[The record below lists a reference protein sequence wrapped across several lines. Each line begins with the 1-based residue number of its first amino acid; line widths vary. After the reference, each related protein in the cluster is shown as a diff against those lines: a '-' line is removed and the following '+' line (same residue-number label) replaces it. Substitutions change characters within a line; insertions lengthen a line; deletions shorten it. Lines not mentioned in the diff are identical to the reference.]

1 MDVVI
6 DNSTDA
12 VIIGNP
18 NSGRAGDEDY
28 LERHARTLREGGL
41 KVEVLNTE
49 RPDHATE
56 LATLAGDRL
65 VIAAGGDGT
74 VNEVVNGLSKDATL
88 GLLPLGTANVLARE
102 LGIPLNAEEACKR
115 ILNGERTRMDIGV
128 ATDTSGVE
136 RRFTLMAGMGFDAN
150 VVNEVTPGL
159 KRYFKMLAFPIA
171 ALKVYFK
178 GDLPNLHIIDGD
190 TIYVAQ
196 FAIVANG
203 SYYGGEFQTAE
214 DASLTNGSFEVV
226 LVERVSTLLRADVF
240 TRILARSPLDKAVK
254 SVRTTEILARA
265 PGSDVPVQI
274 DGEIWGRLP
283 MSFRIE
289 PAAIQIVS

>member
-1 MDVVI
+1 MESI
-6 DNSTDA
+6 AKTTEA

-28 LERHARTLREGGL
+28 LERHADTLRAGGL
-41 KVEVLNTE
+41 EVEVLNTE
-49 RPDHATE
+49 RPDHATA
-56 LATLAGDRL
+56 LAAHAGDRL

-74 VNEVVNGLSKDATL
+74 VNEVVNGLSKEATL
-88 GLLPLGTANVLARE
+88 GILPLGTANVLARE
-102 LGIPLNAEEACKR
+102 LGIPLDAEGACER
-115 ILNGERTRMDIGV
+115 ILTGERSRMDVGI
-128 ATDTSGVE
+128 ATDVNGVE

-150 VVNEVTPGL
+150 VVNEVTPGF
-159 KRYFKMLAFPIA
+159 KRIFKMLAFPIA
-171 ALKVYFK
+171 ALKVYLE

-190 TIYVAQ
+190 TIHVAQ

-226 LVERVSTLLRADVF
+226 LVERVSSLLRADVF
-240 TRILARSPLDKAVK
+240 TRILARSPLDKSMK
-254 SVRTTEILARA
+254 SVTTKEIRARA

-283 MSFRIE
+283 MSFRID
-289 PAAIQIVS
+289 PAAIEVVS

>member
-1 MDVVI
+1 METI
-6 DNSTDA
+6 AKTTEA

-28 LERHARTLREGGL
+28 LERHADTLRAGGL
-41 KVEVLNTE
+41 EVEVLNTE
-49 RPDHATE
+49 RPDHATA
-56 LATLAGDRL
+56 LATRAGDRI

-74 VNEVVNGLSKDATL
+74 VNEVVNGLSKEATL
-88 GLLPLGTANVLARE
+88 GVLPLGTANVLARE
-102 LGIPLNAEEACKR
+102 LGIPLDAEGACER
-115 ILNGERTRMDIGV
+115 ILTGKRSRMDVGV
-128 ATDTSGVE
+128 ATDVHGVE

-150 VVNEVTPGL
+150 VVNEVTPGF
-159 KRYFKMLAFPIA
+159 KRIFKMLAFPIA
-171 ALKVYFK
+171 ALKVYLE

-214 DASLTNGSFEVV
+214 DASLTNGSFEIV
-226 LVERVSTLLRADVF
+226 LVERVSSLLRADVF
-240 TRILARSPLDKAVK
+240 TRILARSPLDKTMK
-254 SVRTTEILARA
+254 SVTTKEIRARA

-283 MSFRIE
+283 MSFRID
-289 PAAIQIVS
+289 PAAIEVIS

>member
-1 MDVVI
+1 MESI
-6 DNSTDA
+6 AKTTEA

-18 NSGRAGDEDY
+18 NSGRAGDENY
-28 LERHARTLREGGL
+28 LERHADTLRAGGL
-41 KVEVLNTE
+41 EVEVLNTE
-49 RPDHATE
+49 KPDHATE
-56 LATLAGDRL
+56 LATKAGDRL

-74 VNEVVNGLSKDATL
+74 VNEVINGLSKDATL

-102 LGIPLNAEEACKR
+102 LGIPLNAEGACDR
-115 ILNGERTRMDIGV
+115 ILNGKRGRIDIGV
-128 ATDTSGVE
+128 ATDVNGVE
-136 RRFTLMAGMGFDAN
+136 RRFALMAGMGFDAN
-150 VVNEVTPGL
+150 VVNEVTPGF
-159 KRYFKMLAFPIA
+159 KRYLKMLAFPIA
-171 ALKVYFK
+171 ALKVYFE

-203 SYYGGEFQTAE
+203 RYYGGEFQTAE

-226 LVERVSTLLRADVF
+226 LVERVSSLLRADVF
-240 TRILARSPLDKAVK
+240 TRILARSPLDKTMK
-254 SVRTTEILARA
+254 SITTKEIRARA

-283 MSFRIE
+283 MSFRND
-289 PAAIQIVS
+289 PAAIEVIS

>member
-1 MDVVI
+1 VI

-18 NSGRAGDEDY
+18 NSGRAGDKDY
-28 LERHARTLREGGL
+28 LERHARTLRKGGL

-49 RPDHATE
+49 RPDHATA

-74 VNEVVNGLSKDATL
+74 VNEVVNGLSKEATL
-88 GLLPLGTANVLARE
+88 GLLPLGTANVMARE
-102 LGIPLNAEEACKR
+102 LGIPLNAEGACER
-115 ILNGERTRMDIGV
+115 ILNGKHTRVDIGV
-128 ATDTSGVE
+128 ATDASGVE

-159 KRYFKMLAFPIA
+159 KRYLKMLAFPIA

-190 TIYVAQ
+190 TIHVAQ

-203 SYYGGEFQTAE
+203 SHYGGELQTAE

-283 MSFRIE
+283 MSFRVE